1 MHSMGNSI
9 VGVVGLRN
17 GIVVKEHLSDI
28 VLLERMES
36 VGDCTPWRL
45 GMMPEGED
53 GRLRPRAERSVV
65 HILASTDEPCGFGNV
80 SGYCSFRGTVVDHD
94 KGAA

>member
-1 MHSMGNSI
+1 MHSMGYSI

-17 GIVVKEHLSDI
+17 RIVVKEHLSDI
-28 VLLERMES
+28 VLLKRMES

-53 GRLRPRAERSVV
+53 GRLRSRAE
-65 HILASTDEPCGFGNV
+65 
-80 SGYCSFRGTVVDHD
+80 
-94 KGAA
+94 